1 MSRVIISYSRSTRYT
16 KIEIDG
22 EVQQKVIGYNL
33 TQHHRSG
40 PPRFSITQHGP
51 LDTNNEFTEVTR
63 TFTPSTITF
72 VCT

>member
-1 MSRVIISYSRSTRYT
+1 VSRVTITYTRSTRHT
-16 KIEIDG
+16 KIEIDN

-51 LDTNNEFTEVTR
+51 LDTNNEFVEVTR
-63 TFTPSTITF
+63 TFTPSTIDF
-72 VCT
+72 ICI